1 MDSAR
6 TDTRAAARLA
16 ALVAIVALGLVA
28 WPSSASAAVFE
39 VEVGGDDTTCNP
51 CLTVQGAIEFARNVS
66 SPPNIIQVGPGTFE
80 GNFAADQPED
90 DGLIIQGTLSGG
102 TRQTTLRGTD
112 MGFDDLGTAFWVG
125 GCGGPKVKLR
135 DVNVDTVNAQPDVGA
150 LDLDGGSGLINVHA
164 TNQPG
169 STADAVVFACERG
182 SVIERSTIEATDE
195 DTAIAV
201 FDSLTLA
208 DSTVTGETNDFPTI
222 TQFSGCGCG
231 VRMRIRRSVVTAPPA
246 DDPDDAP
253 VVASSM
259 RLTVDSS
266 LITGGQFGLGTAE
279 VADWRINNS
288 TVDAG
293 QPGVADDGTPSLFV
307 FDPFDTDVNVDSS
320 LLVDPIEVLDSF
332 DEGGTVTCD
341 FTDLPAANLDPTIT
355 DDCEIGGGSS
365 NTTTPPAD
373 LFVAGTPYD
382 WSLLADAPAVDT
394 GAPGPPPAGMAQRD
408 LAGNPRR
415 AAGSTA
421 TCPDGTRDKGAYEFI
436 GPPCMLQLPEII
448 GGASPTPDTKLSS
461 TRGTF
466 NNRPTGYARMWL
478 RCDESG
484 DNCVEIAPPKTRK
497 GYTVTGAD
505 VGHTLRLQVIATN
518 PAGASPPAV
527 SDPTGVVTDG

>member
-6 TDTRAAARLA
+6 TATRPAARLV
-16 ALVAIVALGLVA
+16 ALVAIAALGIVA

-39 VEVGGDDTTCNP
+39 VQIGGDDTTCNP
-51 CLTVQGAIEFARNVS
+51 CATVQGAIEFARNVG

-90 DGLIIQGTLSGG
+90 DGLIIRGTMGGG

-112 MGFDDLGTAFWVG
+112 LGFDDSLTAFWVG
-125 GCGGPKVKLR
+125 GCGGPKVRLR
-135 DVNVDTVNAQPDVGA
+135 DVNVDTVGANTDVGA
-150 LDLDGGSGLINVHA
+150 LDLDGGSGLVNVHA

-169 STADAVVFACERG
+169 STATAVVFACERG

-208 DSTVTGETNDFPTI
+208 NSTVTGATNDFATI
-222 TQFSGCGCG
+222 SQFSGCGCG
-231 VRMRIRRSVVTAPPA
+231 VRMRIRRSVVSAPPA
-246 DDPDDAP
+246 DDPADAP

-266 LITGGQFGLGTAE
+266 LVTGGQFGLGTAE

-293 QPGVADDGTPSLFV
+293 QPGVADDDAPSLFV

-341 FTDLPAANLDPTIT
+341 FSDLPAANLDPTIT
-355 DDCEIGGGSS
+355 DDCEIGGGST
-365 NTTTPPAD
+365 NTTTPPDD
-373 LFVAGTPYD
+373 LFAGGNPYD
-382 WSLLADAPAVDT
+382 YRLLADAPAVDT
-394 GAPGPPPAGMAQRD
+394 GAPGPPPSGMVQKD
-408 LAGNPRR
+408 LAGNPRQTP
-415 AAGSTA
+415 GSTA
-421 TCPDGTRDKGAYEFI
+421 TCPDGVRDRGAYEFI
-436 GPPCMLQLPEII
+436 GPPCNLQLPEIL
-448 GGASPTPDTKLSS
+448 GGASPTPDTKLDS
-461 TRGTF
+461 TRGVF
-466 NNRPTGYARMWL
+466 NNKPTSYARRWL
-478 RCDESG
+478 RCDELG
-484 DNCVEIAPPKTRK
+484 DNCAEITPPKTRN
-497 GYTVTGAD
+497 GYTVTSAD
-505 VGHTLRLQVIATN
+505 VGHTLRLQVIASST
-518 PAGASPPAV
+518 AGDSEPAV
-527 SDPTGVVTDG
+527 SDPTGVVAE